1 MCSPEAGLGAPR
13 QDNHTNVDKE
23 RDMGK
28 RVLRTKLCDMLGIEY
43 PILSAGMGPTL
54 QGENTGAPVELVVA
68 VSEAGGLGVLGGS
81 GFTVEELRE
90 AIREIR
96 QKTDKPFGVDLLLPQ
111 NLADT
116 SAAGGAT
123 EMPLSAIVSTF
134 PDKYKDWIKKV
145 KDEFGLPDVEIMV
158 KLNST
163 TMVPKEAVAACLEEK
178 VPLFCAG
185 LGNPGWMVEDA
196 HARGMK
202 VLGIT
207 GNTKNARRMAASG
220 IDLLVAQ
227 GHEGGGHT
235 GRIGTMALLPA
246 AIDAAAP
253 VPVLAAGGIGDGRGL
268 AAALAMG
275 CVGVWVGTRF
285 LATEE
290 GGALPV
296 NKQRILD
303 STDEDTR
310 VSKAYS
316 GKTLRASYNKF
327 HDLWD
332 QSGLDPLPFPMQ
344 VLVSSHLMAA
354 FIEAQQNEYV
364 GGLAGQVSGIIN
376 EIKPAKQVLE
386 EMVEQ
391 AVDVL
396 TRKLPESV
404 EAS

>member
-1 MCSPEAGLGAPR
+1 
-13 QDNHTNVDKE
+13 
-23 RDMGK
+23 MGRRILK
-28 RVLRTKLCDMLGIEY
+28 TKLCDLLGIEY
-43 PILSAGMGPTL
+43 PVLSAGMGPTL
-54 QGENTGAPVELVVA
+54 LGEKTGAPVELVVA

-81 GFTVEELRE
+81 GFSVDELRGV
-90 AIREIR
+90 IREIR
-96 QKTDKPFGVDLLLPQ
+96 KLTGKPFGVDLLLPQ
-111 NLADT
+111 SLADT
-116 SAAGGAT
+116 SAAGGAD
-123 EMPLSAIVSTF
+123 EMPLSAIISTL

-145 KDEFGLPDVEIMV
+145 RDELGLPQVEIMV
-158 KLNST
+158 KLNTT
-163 TMVPKEAVAACLEEK
+163 TMKPKESVQICIEEK

-185 LGNPGWMVEDA
+185 LGNPGWMVKDA
-196 HARGMK
+196 HAAGMK

-207 GNTKNARRMAASG
+207 GNSKNARRMAQSG

-285 LATEE
+285 LTTVE

-310 VSKAYS
+310 VSTAYT

-327 HDLWD
+327 HDLWAE
-332 QSGLDPLPFPMQ
+332 SKLDPLPFPMQ
-344 VLVSSHLMAA
+344 TLISSHLLAA
-354 FIEAQQNEYV
+354 FIEANKNDYV
-364 GGLAGQVSGIIN
+364 GGLAGQISGIIR
-376 EIKPAKQVLE
+376 EIKPARQVLE
-386 EMVEQ
+386 EMVEE
-391 AVDVL
+391 AVDIL
-396 TRKLPESV
+396 TRRLPGNV
-404 EAS
+404 QAR

>member
-1 MCSPEAGLGAPR
+1 MAR
-13 QDNHTNVDKE
+13 
-23 RDMGK
+23 

-54 QGENTGAPVELVVA
+54 IGERTGAPVELVVA

-81 GFTVEELRE
+81 GFTVDELRD

-96 QKTDKPFGVDLLLPQ
+96 KLTDKPFGVDLLLPK
-111 NLADT
+111 NLDL
-116 SAAGGAT
+116 GGGLGQRGP
-123 EMPLSAIVSTF
+123 EQVSLSVVLKSI
-134 PDKYKDWIKKV
+134 PKPHQEWIAKV
-145 KDEFGLPDVEIMV
+145 REELGLPQTEIMV
-158 KLNST
+158 RMNTT
-163 TMVPKEAVAACLEEK
+163 TMRLQEAVQVCLDEK

-185 LGNPGWMVEDA
+185 LGNPGFMVKEA

-207 GNTKNARRMAASG
+207 GNAKNARRMAQSG
-220 IDLLVAQ
+220 VDLLVAQ

-235 GRIGTMALLPA
+235 GRIGTMALLPQ
-246 AIDAAAP
+246 AIDAAYP
-253 VPVLAAGGIGDGRGL
+253 VPVLAAGGIGDGRGV

-310 VSKAYS
+310 VSRAYT

-332 QSGLDPLPFPMQ
+332 ESGLEPLPFPTQ
-344 VLVSSHLMAA
+344 VLISSALLAA
-354 FIEAQQNEYV
+354 FIEANKTDYV
-364 GGLAGQVSGIIN
+364 GGLAGQISGLIK
-376 EIKPAKQVLE
+376 EIKPARVILE
-386 EMVEQ
+386 EMVEE
-391 AVDVL
+391 AVESL
-396 TRKLPESV
+396 TRRLPETV
-404 EAS
+404 VAK